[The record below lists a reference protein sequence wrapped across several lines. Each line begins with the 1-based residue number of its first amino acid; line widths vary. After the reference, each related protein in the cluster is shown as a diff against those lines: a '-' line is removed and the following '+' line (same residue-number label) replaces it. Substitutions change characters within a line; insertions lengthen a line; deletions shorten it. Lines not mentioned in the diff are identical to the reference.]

1 MADYALKQKQA
12 KEISAMLC
20 AKENELT
27 DAVAHLQREL
37 AEKKT
42 ELAEKE
48 QELIR
53 CKAEQIPESEQ
64 IVCIFP
70 EGIQGDSLRILMN
83 AVLEKKRKLCAVFSG
98 NDAAGYRYVIGSR
111 DVDVRNMAKELNAAF
126 EGRGGGSPE
135 MVQGTVRGTEE
146 ELQNWILRKAEE
158 L

>member
-27 DAVAHLQREL
+27 DAVAHLQKEL

-83 AVLEKKRKLCAVFSG
+83 AVLEKNRKLCAVFSG

-126 EGRGGGSPE
+126 EGRG
-135 MVQGTVRGTEE
+135 EE
-146 ELQNWILRKAEE
+146 DRRWYREQSEERKRNCRTGF
-158 L
+158 

>member
-27 DAVAHLQREL
+27 DAVAHLQKEL

-53 CKAEQIPESEQ
+53 CKAEQIPG
-64 IVCIFP
+64 VRADCLYFP
-70 EGIQGDSLRILMN
+70 GRNRETL
-83 AVLEKKRKLCAVFSG
+83 SG
-98 NDAAGYRYVIGSR
+98 Y
-111 DVDVRNMAKELNAAF
+111 
-126 EGRGGGSPE
+126 
-135 MVQGTVRGTEE
+135 
-146 ELQNWILRKAEE
+146 W
-158 L
+158 